1 MVERLDAGLQ
11 EQVCST
17 FGPLHGLFLDKTFTE
32 HVIDCRLH
40 KRRRNRLAVPI
51 PPAIVANEATI
62 VLDIRAELPDGSF
75 EMWETRIG
83 VGKVVNAPVEISEA
97 TQSLL
102 HLPVPQ

>member
-17 FGPLHGLFLDKTFTE
+17 FGPLHGLFLYKSFTE
-32 HVIDCRLH
+32 HVIDRRLH

-51 PPAIVANEATI
+51 PSAIVGNEATI
-62 VLDIRAELPDGSF
+62 VLDIRAELPHGSF
-75 EMWETRIG
+75 EVWKARRG
-83 VGKVVNAPVEISEA
+83 VGKVVNASVEISEA